1 MMPPEFHRPERID
14 AIGEGARSVT
24 VTADPAECVALATR
38 FGLVE
43 IKSLVGVFALHRDAN
58 GINAGGRVIA
68 QVVQSCV
75 VTGEGVPASIDEP
88 VALRF
93 VDDDKMEG
101 DEIELTADALDV
113 IPYSGG
119 AIDLGE
125 ATAES
130 LALALDPFPRSPDA
144 DATLKAAGVLREDE
158 VGPFSG
164 LAALKAKLAGSND

>member
-1 MMPPEFHRPERID
+1 MTLPEFHRPERID
-14 AIGEGARSVT
+14 TIGEGARNVT
-24 VTADPAECVALATR
+24 VTADPAECAALATR
-38 FGLVE
+38 FGLIE
-43 IKSLVGVFALHRDAN
+43 IKSLVGAFALHRDAD
-58 GINAGGRVIA
+58 GINARGRVTA
-68 QVVQSCV
+68 QVVQPCV

-93 VDDDKMEG
+93 VDDDAVEG

-130 LALALDPFPRSPDA
+130 MALALDPFPRSPNA
-144 DATLKAAGVLREDE
+144 EATLKAAGVLREDE

-164 LAALKAKLAGSND
+164 LAALKAKLGGSND

>member
-1 MMPPEFHRPERID
+1 MTPPEFHRPERVD
-14 AIGEGARSVT
+14 MIGEGARSIT
-24 VTADPAECVALATR
+24 VTADPAECAALADR
-38 FGLVE
+38 FGLIEVT
-43 IKSLVGVFALHRDAN
+43 SLVGAFSLKRDPD
-58 GINAGGRVIA
+58 GIVAQGRVTA
-68 QVVQSCV
+68 HVVQACV

-93 VDDDKMEG
+93 VDDENPEG

-125 ATAES
+125 AAAETM
-130 LALALDPFPRSPDA
+130 ALALDPFPRSPNA
-144 DATLKAAGVLREDE
+144 QATLKAAGVLREED

-164 LAALKAKLAGSND
+164 LAALKAKLGGPQD